1 MESIGEASDDA
12 CIFCDKPRAGDDAGN
27 LILRRGERAFV
38 LMNLYPYNGGHL
50 LIAPYTHVAE
60 LETLAHDDLVEM
72 LELSV
77 AATRALR
84 LTLRPDGF
92 NIGMNIGRTAGA
104 GIDQHVHLHIVPRW
118 NGDTNFMSVVG
129 QTKVLPE
136 TLETTY
142 ARLRAV
148 FHIA

>member
-12 CIFCDKPRAGDDAGN
+12 CIFCDKSSAGDDAGN
-27 LILRRGERAFV
+27 LILKRGERAFV

-118 NGDTNFMSVVG
+118 NGDTNFMPVVG

-148 FHIA
+148 FT